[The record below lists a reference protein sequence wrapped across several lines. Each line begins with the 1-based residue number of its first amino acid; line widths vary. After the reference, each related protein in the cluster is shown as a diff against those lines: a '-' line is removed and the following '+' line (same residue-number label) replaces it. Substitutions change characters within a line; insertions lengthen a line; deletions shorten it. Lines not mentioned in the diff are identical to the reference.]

1 MRKHNAVLLALVIVF
16 VVLVLLNLEV
26 RGVLPPVLLRM
37 LFPVVELSRLGEAVK
52 GYEAV
57 IAVSLLL
64 VLFII
69 FIVQAQPWLPTAY
82 LWVDWNKWQR
92 VGRVRPGYFSFKLL
106 GREFKGINCG
116 RKKIVFLEGDP
127 EDYEVNVSDRTE
139 TITRFFERSLEQR
152 VLGTFFKPKYK
163 AYIARV
169 IDDPEEIV
177 NIGWGGEKQ
186 FEVNDEG
193 EIWERSNPL
202 DERLPGSVLT
212 KREALIG
219 IVSKM
224 KNVIWVV
231 PRWKK
236 TDLRK
241 LAEGE
246 MSYIDVMVDAERE
259 RRNLVNMSHYIIKAL
274 RTRIGRSILVSL
286 LSHLDAT
293 KQSYEEVDAAFTIL
307 AYLFNVDVGE
317 IKKALSAANI
327 RIGENPEEVLEQW
340 LNREERRRALME
352 RYRKLISTAPKRGKR
367 KESLAEKIRKL
378 MPSKGEKEESK
389 EEEE

>member
-1 MRKHNAVLLALVIVF
+1 MRKQNAVLLALIIVF

-52 GYEAV
+52 GYESA

-82 LWVDWNKWQR
+82 LWVDWNRWQR

-202 DERLPGSVLT
+202 DEKLPGSILT

-231 PRWKK
+231 PRWKA

-293 KQSYEEVDAAFTIL
+293 KQSYEEVDAAFTML

-389 EEEE
+389 EEGE

>member
-1 MRKHNAVLLALVIVF
+1 MKKYDAILLSLIVVF
-16 VVLVLLNLEV
+16 VVLVLLNLEA
-26 RGVLPPVLLRM
+26 RGILPPVLLRM
-37 LFPVVELSRLGEAVK
+37 VSPVVELGNLWEVIR
-52 GYEAV
+52 GYEQV
-57 IAVSLLL
+57 IAVSLLF

-69 FIVQAQPWLPTAY
+69 LIVYAQPWLPTAY

-139 TITRFFERSLEQR
+139 TFTRFFERSLEQR

-186 FEVNDEG
+186 FEISNEG
-193 EIWERSNPL
+193 EIWEKINPL
-202 DERLPGSVLT
+202 DEKLPGSNLT
-212 KREALIG
+212 KREALVG
-219 IVSKM
+219 IVSRM

-231 PRWKK
+231 PRWRT
-236 TDLRK
+236 TDLKK

-246 MSYIDVMVDAERE
+246 MSYIDVMVDAEKE

-274 RTRIGRSILVSL
+274 RTRIGKSILISL
-286 LSHLDAT
+286 ISHLDAT
-293 KQSYEEVDAAFTIL
+293 KQSYEEVDAAYAML
-307 AYLFNVDVGE
+307 ARLFGVSTEE
-317 IKKALSAANI
+317 IKRALAAANI
-327 RIGENPEEVLEQW
+327 KIGENVEDAIEQW
-340 LNREERRRALME
+340 LNREERKRALME
-352 RYRKLISTAPKRGKR
+352 RFHKIYYSPSRGGKK
-367 KESLAEKIRKL
+367 KESLAERIKKFV
-378 MPSKGEKEESK
+378 PSKGEEKKEGGE
-389 EEEE
+389 

>member
-177 NIGWGGEKQ
+177 KIGWGGEKQ
-186 FEVNDEG
+186 FEVSDEG

>member
-177 NIGWGGEKQ
+177 KIGWGGEKQ

>member
-186 FEVNDEG
+186 FEVSDEG